1 MCAGCNQYKPGFAI
15 LIGIFAGGAFV
26 GWHHFMILIQIDD
39 PLDAVAGSLRFAI
52 YYFAIIFYFIIK
64 PEMIHL
70 EVDLKCRLACNF
82 FKKIQSESIDCHRLL
97 VELLVGD
104 MLVWLPFA
112 ALYI

>member
-1 MCAGCNQYKPGFAI
+1 MCAGCNQYQPWFAI

-26 GWHHFMILIQIDD
+26 GWHHFIIFIKIDD

-52 YYFAIIFYFIIK
+52 YYFAVIFYFIIK

-82 FKKIQSESIDCHRLL
+82 FKKI
-97 VELLVGD
+97 
-104 MLVWLPFA
+104 
-112 ALYI
+112 